1 MHMHCTL
8 ILKNWDFPYVGNLI
22 KISTCQKQNK
32 QRKHTPKKTI
42 TRTRQHLRGS
52 TICLRPRSC
61 RDFIIKQGDTI
72 VHKNTLKK
80 PNSQYTLTLSHPQ
93 YKKILYFFLCD
104 YCQVLGILSH
114 TRLQLNLKPNI
125 YIYIYIYVKVG
136 YTRNYIPS

>member
-80 PNSQYTLTLSHPQ
+80 PNSQYTLILFHPQ
-93 YKKILYFFLCD
+93 DKKNLILSSYAAARL
-104 YCQVLGILSH
+104 LGIISNSH
-114 TRLQLNLKPNI
+114 SLPSITNLI
-125 YIYIYIYVKVG
+125 YIYIYIYRLAC
-136 YTRNYIPS
+136 TRNYNPS